1 MHMRH
6 IARRLPISMFI
17 LAVSIFAL
25 TACGSTS
32 STTTTGGTTLSAT
45 SATATACAKLFTGT
59 RTTSTKTA
67 IGTLKSING
76 QTLVVSTIQGADTTV
91 TYTSSTKFTQEVDI
105 PATSLQE
112 GTAVRVT
119 VTSNGSTYAAT
130 SITVTTGST
139 GLGGFGGGGFGGGF
153 GRGSGTPRAG
163 RGTPGATNPCF
174 SRAGTPG
181 ASGTS
186 TTTFRG
192 ITGTVS
198 QVNGDLL
205 VIEDSSGASYSV
217 TITAQ
222 TQALETKSVTASALK
237 VGQPITA
244 IGTTT
249 TGGSLSATT
258 IAILLNLPTRTRAA
272 STPTP

>member
-1 MHMRH
+1 
-6 IARRLPISMFI
+6 LF
-17 LAVSIFAL
+17 LAVSLFAL

-67 IGTLKSING
+67 IGTLKSISG
-76 QTLVVSTIQGADTTV
+76 QTLVVSTVQGTDTTV

-119 VTSNGSTYAAT
+119 VTSSGGSYTAT
-130 SITVTTGST
+130 SITVTTAGA
-139 GLGGFGGGGFGGGF
+139 GGGFGGFGGGGGFGF
-153 GRGSGTPRAG
+153 GRSN
-163 RGTPGATNPCF
+163 GTPGAGRGNGTPGANNPCF
-174 SRAGTPG
+174 SRFATPS
-181 ASGTS
+181 ASSTS
-186 TTTFRG
+186 TANFRG
-192 ITGTVS
+192 ISGTVS
-198 QVNGDLL
+198 QVNGTLL
-205 VIEDSSGASYSV
+205 VIQDSSGASYSV

-222 TQALETKSVTASALK
+222 TQAIETKSVTASALA

-244 IGTTT
+244 VGTTT
-249 TGGSLSATT
+249 TDGTLSATT
-258 IAILLNLPTRTRAA
+258 IAILLNLPTRTRPA